1 MYEYVSDILR
11 AMKLDPK
18 DVILIRHAPNHPE
31 FMAAREA
38 GFIKE
43 YTAMQEAGFS
53 KGRNY
58 LMVFIGEDTTL
69 ARYYE
74 TYHIGSIFP
83 NRKGRVPEAY
93 PNRKEETAEGDFM
106 ELREQPLPPGL
117 TGFAVDWG
125 RGTVRWH
132 QKAEREK
139 RVVEIQTTQKTERGG
154 AQV

>member
-1 MYEYVSDILR
+1 MYEYVSDILH
-11 AMKLDPK
+11 AMKLDPE
-18 DVILIRHAPNHPE
+18 DVLLIRHAPNHPE
-31 FMAAREA
+31 FKAAREA

-43 YTAMQEAGFS
+43 YTAMQETGFS

-83 NRKGRVPEAY
+83 TRRGRVPATY
-93 PNRKEETAEGDFM
+93 PNKTEETAEGDFM

-117 TGFAVDWG
+117 SGFVIDWG
-125 RGTVRWH
+125 RATVRWC
-132 QKAEREK
+132 QRAEREK
-139 RVVEIQTTQKTERGG
+139 RIVEIQTTPNTERGG
-154 AQV
+154 AQE